1 MAMGERAKGEAGGSV
16 QQGDIKAKSIY
27 LHSKDVM
34 YTMNKE
40 LKMTIFVLSAVIV
53 VSVIP
58 GCVDQGKTFLPSP
71 TPTSSP
77 VSLAPAFM
85 PPELPK
91 APSTILVAEGAQIG
105 SKKIT
110 LIHHG
115 GDTISNAF
123 KGEPPYW
130 NSLVIKKNG
139 VAFTGTI
146 RLNGAVISAGN
157 FAPGDELELFMEN
170 ELTKDDI
177 ITVIHVPSESLL
189 MRLKMS

>member
-1 MAMGERAKGEAGGSV
+1 
-16 QQGDIKAKSIY
+16 
-27 LHSKDVM
+27 
-34 YTMNKE
+34 MNNEVK
-40 LKMTIFVLSAVIV
+40 LTILVVSAVIV
-53 VSVIP
+53 VSVIS
-58 GCVDQGKTFLPSP
+58 GCIDQGETFLPTL

-77 VSLAPAFM
+77 VSLAPAFI
-85 PPELPK
+85 PPEMPK
-91 APSTILVAEGAQIG
+91 APSTALVAEGAQIG

-115 GDTISNAF
+115 GDTIANAF

-130 NSLVIKKNG
+130 NSLEIKKNG
-139 VAFTGTI
+139 VIYTGTI
-146 RLNGAVISAGN
+146 KLNGAVLSAGN
-157 FAPGDELELFMEN
+157 FAPGDELELFMKN

>member
-1 MAMGERAKGEAGGSV
+1 M
-16 QQGDIKAKSIY
+16 Y
-27 LHSKDVM
+27 NTDVAC
-34 YTMNKE
+34 TMNKE
-40 LKMTIFVLSAVIV
+40 LKITILVLSAVIV
-53 VSVIP
+53 FSVIP

-85 PPELPK
+85 PPEMPK
-91 APSTILVAEGAQIG
+91 SPSTTLVAEGAQIG

-115 GDTISNAF
+115 GDRITNAF

-139 VAFTGTI
+139 VVFTGTI
-146 RLNGAVISAGN
+146 RLNGAAISAGN

-170 ELTKDDI
+170 ELTKNDI